1 VLASLICR
9 LAMAAHAKRL
19 ARKLRQAI
27 PGRGPV
33 ERSPERD
40 AGLDAPVESRRA
52 RGVVTAE
59 ADAPH
64 ADVVCIKIAA
74 LLDEVEHGLHWHLVV
89 AADRKV
95 VLGFALSEAFTDQ
108 RYNPADKKQC
118 LISVALFLG
127 GIETDRHHKNRGLL
141 DAHRLAQDAGERLA
155 LIRNFD
161 AFAGWT

>member
-1 VLASLICR
+1 
-9 LAMAAHAKRL
+9 MAAHAKRL

-27 PGRGPV
+27 PGRAPV
-33 ERSPERD
+33 ERPTERD

-52 RGVVTAE
+52 RSVVTAE

-64 ADVVCIKIAA
+64 ADTIGIEIST
-74 LLDEVEHGLHWHLVV
+74 LFDEVEHGLYRHFVV
-89 AADRKV
+89 AADGKL
-95 VLGFALSEAFTDQ
+95 VLGFALSGAFKDQ
-108 RYNPADKKQC
+108 RCNSAGEKRC
-118 LISVALFLG
+118 LISVAFFLS

-141 DAHRLAQDAGERLA
+141 DACRLAQDTGKRLA